1 MAPHS
6 DEVIWVL
13 SQRKAFGAFCRS
25 LLPADW
31 GQLLLLAG
39 SYLLYI
45 SWGLW
50 WGPNLVLPARGEATN
65 VAREAAL
72 FSRLALLPIL
82 WAGAAGY
89 WLFFWG
95 AARPVRRLV
104 RWAILPGCAGIVAVL
119 CASLIF
125 FRAGDS
131 DVEQGLF
138 HATGIWPFL
147 PRVTGGMASGFDAAL
162 LGLALVSVAARR
174 VARGLSSLPAT
185 GAIETQATAGG
196 AEDREIHEF
205 KRFAWAVLSLWPLL
219 ATILVFMAPP
229 LIQRVLRLV
238 LGGTLPANW
247 IAEMVWGSNR
257 VLTPLPLAL
266 IAAWLM
272 GSERWK
278 TLVAL
283 LTPRR
288 WGILALALAIPLL
301 IHWAPKIV
309 FLLAA
314 RIHWAAY
321 AHDVEFAPA
330 MRDYLEP
337 GRWQWDL
344 LRFPAAALLSE
355 LAWRGYGLR
364 RFVAAFGA
372 HRGIVLLGIF
382 CGTMTQRHDWLPVA
396 GDAGVVIALAS
407 SILWGVAVS
416 YPLAWVTLRSAS
428 VLPAVLVMGVHGMLS
443 QMQKHEP
450 QMVQGWLASPY
461 VETLLWAALGVI
473 LFRWFGVGEQV
484 SPRIDSPKNPEA
496 DTTP

>member
-1 MAPHS
+1 V
-6 DEVIWVL
+6 EKRL
-13 SQRKAFGAFCRS
+13 KEFGAFCRS

-39 SYLLYI
+39 CYLLFM

-50 WGPNLVLPARGEATN
+50 WGPNFVSPARGEATN

-72 FSRLALLPIL
+72 AAKLSHWLLLSRLALLPVL

-95 AARPVRRLV
+95 AARAVRRLIHWV
-104 RWAILPGCAGIVAVL
+104 ILPGCAGILAVL
-119 CASLIF
+119 CASMIF
-125 FRAGDS
+125 FGAGDS
-131 DVEQGLF
+131 DVEQGLL
-138 HATGIWPFL
+138 HVTGIWPLL
-147 PRVTGGMASGFDAAL
+147 PTLTRGLGSGLHAAL
-162 LGLALVSVAARR
+162 IGLVLVSVAARR
-174 VARGLSSLPAT
+174 VARGLSALPTT
-185 GAIETQATAGG
+185 GAIVAEAPASG
-196 AEDREIHEF
+196 AEDQEISEL
-205 KRFAWAVLSLWPLL
+205 KRFAWAVLSLWSLL
-219 ATILVFMAPP
+219 ATVLVFLAPP
-229 LIQRVLRLV
+229 LIERVLGLLLRGRVPDHWL
-238 LGGTLPANW
+238 
-247 IAEMVWGSNR
+247 IEMVAGSHR
-257 VLTPLPLAL
+257 VLSALPLTL
-266 IAAWLM
+266 IAVWLM

-278 TLVAL
+278 TLVEL

-301 IHWAPKIV
+301 IHWIPKIV

-314 RIHWAAY
+314 RIHWATY
-321 AHDVEFAPA
+321 THDVEFAPA

-355 LAWRGYGLR
+355 LAWRGYALR
-364 RFVAAFGA
+364 RFVAGFGA

-382 CGTMTQRHDWLPVA
+382 WGAMTLRHDWLPVE
-396 GDAGVVIALAS
+396 GDAGVLIALAS

-428 VLPAVLVMGVHGMLS
+428 VLPAVVVMGVQGMLS

-450 QMVQGWLASPY
+450 RMVQGWLASPY
-461 VETLLWAALGVI
+461 LEVVLWALVGIV
-473 LFRWFGVGEQV
+473 LFRWFGVAAQAPPTIER
-484 SPRIDSPKNPEA
+484 PDK
-496 DTTP
+496 T